1 MERGKRMSLS
11 ETRAVIDVERHRNYI
26 AAGGGTALPVAGAIY
41 WIGLAIAG
49 LYLNDRLWCLLAF
62 ATSGAIFPLGLLL
75 QRPTQSNATS
85 KSAFGML
92 LFAALFSMLCFW
104 GITIPLF
111 YDAREFVPLSLGI
124 GMSLH
129 WPVIGWMFGRTVLF
143 SLHTAIRTA
152 AVIALWYLFPEGRF
166 TLIPL
171 AIAGIYFLTAL
182 VIALDVVRLRAAR

>member
-1 MERGKRMSLS
+1 MNLS
-11 ETRAVIDVERHRNYI
+11 ETRAVIDAERYRNYV
-26 AAGGGTALPVAGAIY
+26 AAGGGKALPVAGAIY
-41 WIGLAIAG
+41 WIVLAIAG

-62 ATSGAIFPLGLLL
+62 ATSGLIFPLGLLL
-75 QRPTQSNATS
+75 QRPTHSSAMS
-85 KSAFGML
+85 KTAFGTL

-104 GITIPLF
+104 GVTIPLF
-111 YDAREFVPLSLGI
+111 YTARDFVPLSLGI

-129 WPVIGWMFGRTVLF
+129 WPVIGWMYGRTLLF

-152 AVIALWYLFPEGRF
+152 AVIALWYLSPDGRF

-182 VIALDVVRLRAAR
+182 VIVFDVARLRAAR